1 MGVRI
6 SVIIEA
12 IEPECTNISAKGPL
26 TSPHGV
32 LNIGSVGC
40 GELFSVL
47 GTVLLSS
54 SKDVILV
61 DPESHVGM
69 GVEDDVFHV
78 IIVEKIIPDSCISLE
93 SLMENELG
101 IRVVFTDDVSRLS
114 VVILES
120 WHVRI
125 PPGLI
130 HWL

>member
-1 MGVRI
+1 VGVGI

-12 IEPECTNISAKGPL
+12 IKPECTNISAEGPL

-32 LNIGSVGC
+32 LDIGGLGC
-40 GELFSVL
+40 SELFSVL
-47 GTVLLSS
+47 VTVFLSS
-54 SKDVILV
+54 SKDVILI

-69 GVEDDVFHV
+69 GVKDDVFHV

-93 SLMENELG
+93 SLVENELG
-101 IRVVFTDDVSRLS
+101 LRVVLTDDVSRLS
-114 VVILES
+114 VVVLES

-130 HWL
+130 HGL